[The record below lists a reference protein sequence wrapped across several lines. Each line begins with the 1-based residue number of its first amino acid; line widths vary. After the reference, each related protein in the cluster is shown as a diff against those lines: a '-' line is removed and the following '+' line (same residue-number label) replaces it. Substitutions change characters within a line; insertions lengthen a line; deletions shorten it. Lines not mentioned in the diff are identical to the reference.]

1 MINDDVDDVAD
12 SLTPISAEADLT
24 VDGIRSSHE
33 NENTE
38 VSSVFYFHIIFAY
51 INIVFNIFVKQDMDS
66 ELEDWTSDVEMN
78 ENIFEIDYE
87 EPICETREEQRD
99 ESDFCPFPC
108 SPLPAATEMVDD
120 LWDDNDDEYSDDDE
134 NYDQHYAT
142 KQVGESPFL
151 YDSISIVQYLSNL

>member
-1 MINDDVDDVAD
+1 
-12 SLTPISAEADLT
+12 
-24 VDGIRSSHE
+24 
-33 NENTE
+33 
-38 VSSVFYFHIIFAY
+38 
-51 INIVFNIFVKQDMDS
+51 MDS

-134 NYDQHYAT
+134 NYDQHYAS